1 MTPDQTSTELEYK
14 GMRVDLLRS
23 TMKYQEQETVLS
35 KNEIT
40 ILYYLMKNQG
50 KIVSRDELMDYL
62 WDCNDFVDDNTLTV
76 NINRLRKRLEKAGL
90 PGVIETRRRQGYLLV

>member
-1 MTPDQTSTELEYK
+1 MLLDHLC
-14 GMRVDLLRS
+14 RV
-23 TMKYQEQETVLS
+23 ENLS
-35 KNEIT
+35 LIH
-40 ILYYLMKNQG
+40 ILMKNQG

-76 NINRLRKRLEKAGL
+76 NINRLRKRLEEAGL